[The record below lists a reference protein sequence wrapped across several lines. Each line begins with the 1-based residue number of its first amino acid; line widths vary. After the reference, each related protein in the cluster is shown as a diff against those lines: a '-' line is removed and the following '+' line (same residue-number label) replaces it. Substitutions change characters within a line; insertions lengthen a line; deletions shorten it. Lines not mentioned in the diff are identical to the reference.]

1 MKGKVGCWLGIGVAG
16 VFFTACGSSSSTT
29 TLPATPTCTGSAE
42 TATEVDS
49 VDSLSENVDLTCAS
63 VVNDMAWKNGATG
76 SSCTQPA
83 DCTPVC
89 CPCPNG
95 THHTLASWCNQGQ
108 CAAPGDVAC
117 MVNGTPGLVG
127 CSN

>member
-1 MKGKVGCWLGIGVAG
+1 MRPWFTYWLGIWVAG
-16 VFFTACGSSSSTT
+16 AFLAACGSNTDTALPSTV
-29 TLPATPTCTGSAE
+29 TCAGSAQ
-42 TATEVDS
+42 TATEADS
-49 VDSLSENVDLTCAS
+49 VASISEDVDNTCAS
-63 VVNDMAWKNGATG
+63 VVSYTTWKNGASG
-76 SSCTQPA
+76 SVCTQPL

-95 THHTLASWCNQGQ
+95 THHTLAAWCNEGH

-117 MVNGTPGLVG
+117 MIEGTPGLVA